1 MVLSILVLSIFIT
14 STLIYVFYLALT
26 LSLHN
31 KQKKKRKLMTFYIK
45 YTVLPFLSSR
55 GEYGIRID
63 FVSCVVS
70 ASTLSL
76 VLQCH
81 QPFQDFVCPDGYAVW
96 QYHRSSF
103 SDPVVPVYHSANL
116 VLVKLGGRCWYNDV
130 ITATLLGS
138 YIM

>member
-1 MVLSILVLSIFIT
+1 
-14 STLIYVFYLALT
+14 
-26 LSLHN
+26 
-31 KQKKKRKLMTFYIK
+31 MTFYIK
-45 YTVLPFLSSR
+45 YTVLLFLSSR

-63 FVSCVVS
+63 FLSCVVS
-70 ASTLSL
+70 ASTLSP

-81 QPFQDFVCPDGYAVW
+81 QSFQAFVCPDGYSVW

-103 SDPVVPVYHSANL
+103 SDPVVSVHHSANL

-130 ITATLLGS
+130 IATALLGS